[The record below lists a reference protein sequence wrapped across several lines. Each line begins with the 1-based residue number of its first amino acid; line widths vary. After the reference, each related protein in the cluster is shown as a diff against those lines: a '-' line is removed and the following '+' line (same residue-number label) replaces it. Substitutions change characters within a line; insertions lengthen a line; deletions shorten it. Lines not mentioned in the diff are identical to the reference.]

1 MLGTYLQLD
10 EVLLAVDDGEL
21 ALLVELADVARLE
34 PALPARG
41 VLQEAVPR
49 QVGHVVVPLGDGIAA
64 QPHLACGDGIL
75 SFVQYFQ
82 HINTVTDQ
90 LEDFVV
96 TSGSGLVG
104 RPVAALLPVDQ
115 LDLEPRHGPPHRPR
129 AHVAVLHNC
138 ARAATLGEAEQSK
151 DSLISLASH
160 VGGM

>member
-1 MLGTYLQLD
+1 MPGTYLQLD

-75 SFVQYFQ
+75 SLVQYFQ
-82 HINTVTDQ
+82 HISKYSNRSITRNMRTVGQSPWDDIKIEVQ
-90 LEDFVV
+90 
-96 TSGSGLVG
+96 
-104 RPVAALLPVDQ
+104 R
-115 LDLEPRHGPPHRPR
+115 
-129 AHVAVLHNC
+129 
-138 ARAATLGEAEQSK
+138 LGH
-151 DSLISLASH
+151 LISNYEPDGTVPPLSFPSSAITQSIILNWDF
-160 VGGM
+160 